1 MTRGADPD
9 EAAAWWS
16 ALRRPVRE
24 SDARLTESARRWLE
38 RMPAHARPALL
49 AARYPRIVNRIAALH
64 GDASHTLEC
73 LDALLVDERGGRIGF
88 VPMIRAEI
96 VRLGYLY
103 RAASASAPIQVSEP
117 IWRGRGAPAR
127 PRGARRHAGALRTRR
142 RHGAWR
148 DARGRAAITCRYR
161 TG

>member
-1 MTRGADPD
+1 MKNLLGVHSSPPKARGDDPD
-9 EAAAWWS
+9 PSAAWWS
-16 ALRRPVRE
+16 SLRRPVRE

-49 AARYPRIVNRIAALH
+49 EARYPRIVNRIAALH

-103 RAASASAPIQVSEP
+103 HA
-117 IWRGRGAPAR
+117 GLGDGANSNLWTDLAR
-127 PRGARRHAGALRTRR
+127 PRGERAPAWSASTRR
-142 RHGAWR
+142 GAS
-148 DARGRAAITCRYR
+148 DAQAPRRVA
-161 TG
+161 